1 MSRIPPG
8 IMSRM
13 IRQRGGGFQST
24 TTTEDPSVVGR
35 LVEKLKAHNRFVFH
49 NLNNQQKNFNL
60 NGLLET
66 GLAYFDF
73 PLKTW
78 FYYPTQGDMSRD
90 LKSFNRMELAQKR
103 ARQYTNPQGNMK
115 DLFTLTLEGILL
127 DHIER
132 AFHDKCKT
140 PSRAAAHMAA
150 RIRMHGSNQGY
161 LEKLKRIIIDLYQA
175 PPPLL
180 EDRD

>member
-1 MSRIPPG
+1 MAKRIPPG
-8 IMSRM
+8 I
-13 IRQRGGGFQST
+13 IGRGPAT
-24 TTTEDPSVVGR
+24 TTTPDPSVVGK

-49 NLNNQQKNFNL
+49 NLNNQQKDFDL
-60 NGLLET
+60 DRLLET

-78 FYYPTQGDMSRD
+78 FYYPTQYDMSRD
-90 LKSFNRMELAQKR
+90 LKDFDRMELAEKR
-103 ARQYTNPQGNMK
+103 ARQYTRPQGNMK

-175 PPPLL
+175 RPPLL

>member
-1 MSRIPPG
+1 MARRRIPPG
-8 IMSRM
+8 I
-13 IRQRGGGFQST
+13 IGRGPRSPT
-24 TTTEDPSVVGR
+24 TTTTPDPSVIGK

-49 NLNNQQKNFNL
+49 NLNNQQKNFDL
-60 NGLLET
+60 APLLET

-78 FYYPTQGDMSRD
+78 FYYPTQDDMSRNLGRFD
-90 LKSFNRMELAQKR
+90 RTQLTRGR
-103 ARQYTNPQGNMK
+103 IVQYTMPQGNMK
-115 DLFTLTLEGILL
+115 DLFTLNLEVILL

-161 LEKLKRIIIDLYQA
+161 LEKLKGIIIDLYQA